1 VVEGEGDG
9 LAEALGAPVVGV
21 RGRALRAVELK
32 AGAAAYRA
40 LPEAERLAL
49 ARALL
54 AEALK
59 EALKDSRRRIASV
72 GAAGL
77 LKRRFARVAPRDV
90 EVLVED
96 VRERLRAVNVDGV
109 EWWFAGARRSSKGR
123 KLVFVRSAPSGERP

>member
-1 VVEGEGDG
+1 VV
-9 LAEALGAPVVGV
+9 VV
-21 RGRALRAVELK
+21 RRALKLK

-40 LPEAERLAL
+40 LPEAERL
-49 ARALL
+49 ALL

-72 GAAGL
+72 GAASL
-77 LKRRFARVAPRDV
+77 LKRRFKRVTPRDV

-96 VRERLRAVNVDGV
+96 VRERLRAVNVDGA
-109 EWWFAGARRSSKGR
+109 EWRFAGARRSSKGR